1 MASCILIGNISW
13 HYFIWDDYN
22 NERTYSAAEVQTILM
37 DRDYLAGD
45 VQTCKEAIN
54 RAIKDWEHG
63 LHTLDS
69 VMDILLNLQDVLQ
82 CAEPSN

>member
-1 MASCILIGNISW
+1 MLFYWNISW
-13 HYFIWDDYN
+13 HDLTWDDFN
-22 NERTYSAAEVQTILM
+22 NERTYSAAEVQNILM

-45 VQTCKEAIN
+45 VATCKDAIN
-54 RAIKDWEHG
+54 QTIKDWQNG

-82 CAEPSN
+82 CAD